1 MDRTGPRAG
10 DRHLTMAWLPRS
22 ARERIG
28 VNGGYGVGVV
38 LDGNTG
44 FSDFDIEG
52 WLVGGQAGYNFVLD
66 GGLAGSDRN

>member
-1 MDRTGPRAG
+1 
-10 DRHLTMAWLPRS
+10 
-22 ARERIG
+22 
-28 VNGGYGVGVV
+28 VGVV
-38 LDGNTG
+38 SDGNTG